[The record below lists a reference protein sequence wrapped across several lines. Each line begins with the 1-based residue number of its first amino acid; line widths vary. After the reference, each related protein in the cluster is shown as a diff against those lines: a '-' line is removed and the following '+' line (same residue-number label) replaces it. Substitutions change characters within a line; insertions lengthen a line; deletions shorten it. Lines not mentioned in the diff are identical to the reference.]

1 MLDCNQTLHDLQLF
15 LDGEL
20 SADAHA
26 HVLVHLD
33 ECIECYH
40 AFDFQAELKQ
50 VIAEKCRTEQMP
62 AGLLE
67 RIQECIDS
75 DLGAPAE
82 GHRTGVSSA
91 SMRRTGEA

>member
-1 MLDCNQTLHDLQLF
+1 MPDCNQTLHDLQLF

-20 SADAHA
+20 SADQHA
-26 HVLVHLD
+26 HVLGHLD

-62 AGLLE
+62 PGLLE
-67 RIQECIDS
+67 RIRACMEP
-75 DLGAPAE
+75 DLGAAAEATEPA
-82 GHRTGVSSA
+82 
-91 SMRRTGEA
+91 